1 MMRAMNPDRITL
13 YGIPNCDSVKKARVW
28 MQDHQVDHDFHD
40 FKKQGVPEAA
50 LDLWLDQVGWETL
63 VNRKGTTWR
72 QLDAASQAAVTD
84 RASARRQLLATPSL
98 IKRPVVSRGQQ
109 VVVGVNPQAWQAV
122 MQA

>member
-72 QLDAASQAAVTD
+72 QLDAATQAGVTD

-122 MQA
+122 KQA